1 MSRWSRSSGPVRVLT
16 GITAGLAVMGGTA
29 CFVAPAPPTSRQAT
43 AAEVRQ
49 RFPLLQEGRTSA
61 REIRARFGEPASEHD
76 AGRMLIYLLWFDDL
90 QCLQLQRDNSGSML
104 AGRPDASPK
113 PTTNE
118 WRSSPNLGIFSS
130 SRLVCRSDFD
140 DSPAGIV
147 TIVTAIPPALS
158 AFASLPA

>member
-90 QCLQLQRDNSGSML
+90 QCLQLQRDKSGSML
-104 AGRPDASPK
+104 AGRPDASP
-113 PTTNE
+113 TAQLILVFTAD
-118 WRSSPNLGIFSS
+118 GILERY
-130 SRLVCRSDFD
+130 RLLYRM
-140 DSPAGIV
+140 PEEI
-147 TIVTAIPPALS
+147 IPKVAH
-158 AFASLPA
+158 